1 MRRNDRHIRVVVR
14 PFLLMMVTA
23 VLLCAN
29 TIDARTR
36 TTRKNL
42 HSNQVPVMALE
53 SSDGLLPDSLACVD
67 ADAVSLKGYN
77 KRASDS
83 KESFFI
89 TNNTASRMSAV
100 RLLLRYTT
108 MDDQLLTQRSV
119 TIPVSLMPGE
129 TKLVSVKS
137 FDVQRLFYYYA
148 GPQPRKQATPFKVA
162 FRLTGYDI
170 PVGN

>member
-1 MRRNDRHIRVVVR
+1 MRTWNKHILIL
-14 PFLLMMVTA
+14 PLLLI
-23 VLLCAN
+23 LLCVN
-29 TIDARTR
+29 TLDARTR

-42 HSNQVPVMALE
+42 RSVEVPIAVLE
-53 SSDGLLPDSLACVD
+53 SSDGLLPDSLID
-67 ADAVSLKGYN
+67 INPNAVTLKGFS

-89 TNNTASRMSAV
+89 TNNTKHRMSAV

-108 MDDQLLTQRSV
+108 MKGELLTQRTV
-119 TIPVSLMPGE
+119 TVPVNLKPGE
-129 TKLVSVKS
+129 TKLVEVKS

-148 GPQPRKQATPFKVA
+148 GPQPRKQATPFQVA

>member
-1 MRRNDRHIRVVVR
+1 MKSYTRHI
-14 PFLLMMVTA
+14 FL
-23 VLLCAN
+23 VLLLLLLFAA
-29 TIDARTR
+29 TVEGRTR

-42 HSNQVPVMALE
+42 RSTEVPVVALE
-53 SSDGLLPDSLACVD
+53 TSDGLLPDSLMD
-67 ADAVSLKGYN
+67 IDPRAVTLKGYS

-89 TNNTASRMSAV
+89 TNNTNHRMSAV

-108 MDDQLLTQRSV
+108 MNGEMLTQRAV
-119 TIPVSLMPGE
+119 NVPVSLKPGE
-129 TKLVSVKS
+129 TKLVSIKS

-148 GPQPRKQATPFKVA
+148 GPQPRKAATPFQVS

>member
-1 MRRNDRHIRVVVR
+1 MRRGNKHILTL
-14 PFLLMMVTA
+14 PTLLFLA
-23 VLLCAN
+23 VSLLCVN
-29 TIDARTR
+29 TLDARTR

-42 HSNQVPVMALE
+42 QSLEVPVAVMDAA
-53 SSDGLLPDSLACVD
+53 DGLLPDSLD
-67 ADAVSLKGYN
+67 TDIDPNAVTLKGYS

-89 TNNTASRMSAV
+89 TNNTKHRMSAV

-108 MDDQLLTQRSV
+108 MSGEMLTQRTV
-119 TIPVSLMPGE
+119 TVPVSLKPGE
-129 TKLVSVKS
+129 TKLVSVKT

-148 GPQPRKQATPFKVA
+148 GPKPRKAATPFQVA

>member
-1 MRRNDRHIRVVVR
+1 MTVL
-14 PFLLMMVTA
+14 PQFLL
-23 VLLCAN
+23 VLLVLNVN
-29 TIDARTR
+29 TIDVDARTR

-42 HSNQVPVMALE
+42 RSLEVPVVALE
-53 SSDGLLPDSLACVD
+53 ATSDLLPDSLAQLD
-67 ADAVSLKGYN
+67 PNAVTLKGYS

-89 TNNTASRMSAV
+89 TNNTSHRMSAV

-108 MDDQLLTQRSV
+108 MNGEMLTQRTV
-119 TIPVSLMPGE
+119 NVPVNLKPGE
-129 TKLVSVKS
+129 TKLVSIKS

-162 FRLTGYDI
+162 FRLTGYDV

>member
-1 MRRNDRHIRVVVR
+1 MRTWNKHILIL
-14 PFLLMMVTA
+14 PLLLT
-23 VLLCAN
+23 LLCVS
-29 TIDARTR
+29 TLDARTR

-42 HSNQVPVMALE
+42 RSVEVPIAVLE
-53 SSDGLLPDSLACVD
+53 SSDGLLPDSLID
-67 ADAVSLKGYN
+67 IDPNAVTLKGFS

-89 TNNTASRMSAV
+89 TNNTKHRMSAV

-108 MDDQLLTQRSV
+108 MKGELLTQRTV
-119 TIPVSLMPGE
+119 TVPVSLKPGE
-129 TKLVSVKS
+129 TKLVEVKS

-148 GPQPRKQATPFKVA
+148 GPQPRKQATPFQVA

>member
-1 MRRNDRHIRVVVR
+1 M
-14 PFLLMMVTA
+14 LMVMVT
-23 VLLCAN
+23 LLLFS
-29 TIDARTR
+29 TLQIDARTK
-36 TTRKNL
+36 TTRKHL
-42 HSNQVPVMALE
+42 RSTEVPMVEMTTA
-53 SSDGLLPDSLACVD
+53 DGLLPDSLMD
-67 ADAVSLKGYN
+67 IDPQAVTLKGYS

-89 TNNTASRMSAV
+89 TNNTQHRMSAV

-108 MDDQLLTQRSV
+108 MNGEMLTQRSV
-119 TIPVSLMPGE
+119 TVPVSLKPGE

-148 GPQPRKQATPFKVA
+148 GPQPRKQATPFQVA

>member
-1 MRRNDRHIRVVVR
+1 M
-14 PFLLMMVTA
+14 LLMA
-23 VLLCAN
+23 LLCAG
-29 TIDARTR
+29 TVDARTK

-42 HSNQVPVMALE
+42 RSLEVPVAVMEAN
-53 SSDGLLPDSLACVD
+53 DDLLPDSLQGID
-67 ADAVSLKGYN
+67 PNAVSLKGFS

-89 TNNTASRMSAV
+89 TNNTSHRMSAV

-108 MDDQLLTQRSV
+108 MQGEMLTQRTV
-119 TIPVSLMPGE
+119 TVPVNLKPGE
-129 TKLVSVKS
+129 TKLVEVKS

-170 PVGN
+170 PVGY

>member
-1 MRRNDRHIRVVVR
+1 MKTWNKHILIF
-14 PFLLMMVTA
+14 PLLLA
-23 VLLCAN
+23 LLCVN
-29 TIDARTR
+29 TLDARTR

-42 HSNQVPVMALE
+42 RSVEVPIAVLE
-53 SSDGLLPDSLACVD
+53 SSDGLLPDSLVNVD
-67 ADAVSLKGYN
+67 PNAVTLKGYS

-89 TNNTASRMSAV
+89 TNNTGHRMSAV

-108 MDDQLLTQRSV
+108 MQGEMLTQRTV
-119 TIPVSLMPGE
+119 NVPVNLKPGE
-129 TKLVSVKS
+129 TKLVSIKS

-148 GPQPRKQATPFKVA
+148 GPQPRKSATPFQVA

>member
-1 MRRNDRHIRVVVR
+1 MRTRNKHILILPPVFF
-14 PFLLMMVTA
+14 FLVA
-23 VLLCAN
+23 LLSIS
-29 TIDARTR
+29 TLDVDARTR

-42 HSNQVPVMALE
+42 KSMEVPVAVL
-53 SSDGLLPDSLACVD
+53 DTADNLLDDSLTTVD
-67 ADAVSLKGYN
+67 PHAVTLKGYS

-89 TNNTASRMSAV
+89 TNNTSHRMSAV

-108 MDDQLLTQRSV
+108 MDGEMLTQRTV
-119 TIPVSLMPGE
+119 TVPVSLKPGE
-129 TKLVSVKS
+129 TKLVSIKS
-137 FDVQRLFYYYA
+137 FDVQRLFYFYG

>member
-1 MRRNDRHIRVVVR
+1 MRTWNKHILIL
-14 PFLLMMVTA
+14 PLLLI
-23 VLLCAN
+23 LLSVN
-29 TIDARTR
+29 TLDARTR

-42 HSNQVPVMALE
+42 RSVDVPIAVLE
-53 SSDGLLPDSLACVD
+53 SSDGLLPDSLID
-67 ADAVSLKGYN
+67 IDPNAVTLKGFS

-89 TNNTASRMSAV
+89 TNNTKHRMSAV

-108 MDDQLLTQRSV
+108 MKGELLTQRMV
-119 TIPVSLMPGE
+119 TVPVSLKPGE
-129 TKLVSVKS
+129 TKLVEVKS

-148 GPQPRKQATPFKVA
+148 GPQPRKQATPFQVA

>member
-1 MRRNDRHIRVVVR
+1 LDMGARVR
-14 PFLLMMVTA
+14 S
-23 VLLCAN
+23 
-29 TIDARTR
+29 
-36 TTRKNL
+36 TRKNL
-42 HSNQVPVMALE
+42 RSTEVPVAVLDTV
-53 SSDGLLPDSLACVD
+53 DGLLPDSLMTVD
-67 ADAVSLKGYN
+67 PAAVTIKGFA

-89 TNNTASRMSAV
+89 TNNTKHRMSAV

-108 MDDQLLTQRSV
+108 MSGEMLTQRTV
-119 TIPVSLMPGE
+119 TVPVSLKPGE
-129 TKLVSVKS
+129 TKLVSVKT

-148 GPQPRKQATPFKVA
+148 GPKPRKQATPFKVA

>member
-1 MRRNDRHIRVVVR
+1 MKNSRKYILTFPPLVS
-14 PFLLMMVTA
+14 
-23 VLLCAN
+23 VLLVMLV
-29 TIDARTR
+29 ISSLDMDARVR

-42 HSNQVPVMALE
+42 RSTEVPVMVLE
-53 SSDGLLPDSLACVD
+53 QADDMLPDSLAQVD
-67 ADAVSLKGYN
+67 PDAVSLKGYS

-89 TNNTASRMSAV
+89 TNNTSHRMSAV
-100 RLLLRYTT
+100 RLLMRYTT
-108 MDDQLLTQRSV
+108 MAGEMLTQRTV
-119 TIPVSLMPGE
+119 NVPVNLKPGE

-162 FRLTGYDI
+162 YRLTGYDI

>member
-1 MRRNDRHIRVVVR
+1 MKMMKKNILTLPHLV
-14 PFLLMMVTA
+14 LLMLI
-23 VLLCAN
+23 LLCVNA
-29 TIDARTR
+29 IDADARIR

-42 HSNQVPVMALE
+42 HSTEVPVITLE
-53 SSDGLLPDSLACVD
+53 LTDDLLPDSLALVD
-67 ADAVSLKGYN
+67 PNAVSLKGFS
-77 KRASDS
+77 KRASES

-89 TNNTASRMSAV
+89 TNNTSHRMSAV

-108 MDDQLLTQRSV
+108 MNGEMLTQRTVNVSV
-119 TIPVSLMPGE
+119 NLKPGE

-162 FRLTGYDI
+162 YRLTGYDI

>member
-1 MRRNDRHIRVVVR
+1 MMIVT
-14 PFLLMMVTA
+14 LLLFSA
-23 VLLCAN
+23 LQ
-29 TIDARTR
+29 IDARTK
-36 TTRKNL
+36 TTRKHL
-42 HSNQVPVMALE
+42 RSTEVPMVEMTTA
-53 SSDGLLPDSLACVD
+53 DGLLPDSLMD
-67 ADAVSLKGYN
+67 IDPQAVTLKGYS

-89 TNNTASRMSAV
+89 TNNTQHRMSAV

-108 MDDQLLTQRSV
+108 MNGEMLTQRSV
-119 TIPVSLMPGE
+119 TVPVSLKPGE

-148 GPQPRKQATPFKVA
+148 GPQPRKQATPFQVA

>member
-1 MRRNDRHIRVVVR
+1 MKIWNRHIIT
-14 PFLLMMVTA
+14 FSLLLA
-23 VLLCAN
+23 LLCVS
-29 TIDARTR
+29 TLELDARTR

-42 HSNQVPVMALE
+42 RSNQVPVAVIE
-53 SSDGLLPDSLACVD
+53 ASDDLLPDSLAAVD
-67 ADAVSLKGYN
+67 PNAVTLKGFN
-77 KRASDS
+77 KRASES

-89 TNNTASRMSAV
+89 TNNTSHRMSAV

-108 MDDQLLTQRSV
+108 MNGELLTQRSV
-119 TIPVSLMPGE
+119 TVPVSLRPGE

-162 FRLTGYDI
+162 YRLTGYDI

>member
-1 MRRNDRHIRVVVR
+1 MKRWNKHILIFPR
-14 PFLLMMVTA
+14 LL
-23 VLLCAN
+23 LLCILVLSVSAMDA
-29 TIDARTR
+29 DARTR

-42 HSNQVPVMALE
+42 RSTEVPVAVLE
-53 SSDGLLPDSLACVD
+53 MTDGMLPDSLAQLD
-67 ADAVSLKGYN
+67 PNAVTLKGYS

-89 TNNTASRMSAV
+89 TNNTKHRMSAV
-100 RLLLRYTT
+100 RLLLRYMT
-108 MDDQLLTQRSV
+108 MDGEMLTQRTV
-119 TIPVSLMPGE
+119 TVPVNLKPGE

>member
-1 MRRNDRHIRVVVR
+1 MRRWNKHILTL
-14 PFLLMMVTA
+14 PPLLI
-23 VLLCAN
+23 LLCFS

-42 HSNQVPVMALE
+42 NSSEVPVALVE
-53 SSDGLLPDSLACVD
+53 ASDALLPDSIDLELD
-67 ADAVSLKGYN
+67 PNAVSLKGFS

-89 TNNTASRMSAV
+89 TNNTSHRMSAV

-108 MDDQLLTQRSV
+108 MDGEMLTQRTV
-119 TIPVSLMPGE
+119 TVPVSLKPGE
-129 TKLVSVKS
+129 TRVVSIKS

-148 GPQPRKQATPFKVA
+148 GPKPRKQATPFKVA

-170 PVGN
+170 PVGH

>member
-1 MRRNDRHIRVVVR
+1 MDG
-14 PFLLMMVTA
+14 
-23 VLLCAN
+23 
-29 TIDARTR
+29 RTR

-42 HSNQVPVMALE
+42 RSIEVPVVALE
-53 SSDGLLPDSLACVD
+53 SSDGLLPDSLTQVD
-67 ADAVSLKGYN
+67 PNAVSLKGFS

-83 KESFFI
+83 KESFFV
-89 TNNTASRMSAV
+89 TNNTSHRMSAV

-108 MDDQLLTQRSV
+108 MNGEMLTQRSV
-119 TIPVSLMPGE
+119 TVPVDLKPGE

-137 FDVQRLFYYYA
+137 FDVQRLFYYFA
-148 GPQPRKQATPFKVA
+148 GPQPRKSATPFKVA

>member
-1 MRRNDRHIRVVVR
+1 MRRENKHILTL
-14 PFLLMMVTA
+14 PTLLFLA
-23 VLLCAN
+23 VSLLCVN
-29 TIDARTR
+29 TLDARTR

-42 HSNQVPVMALE
+42 QSLEVPVAVMDAA
-53 SSDGLLPDSLACVD
+53 DGLLPDSLD
-67 ADAVSLKGYN
+67 TDIDPNAVTLKGYS

-89 TNNTASRMSAV
+89 TNNTSHRMSAV
-100 RLLLRYTT
+100 RLLLRYST
-108 MDDQLLTQRSV
+108 MNGEMLTQRQV
-119 TIPVSLMPGE
+119 TVPVSLKPGE
-129 TKLVSVKS
+129 TKLVSIKS

-148 GPQPRKQATPFKVA
+148 GPQPRKSATPFRVA

>member
-1 MRRNDRHIRVVVR
+1 MKMKKKNILTL
-14 PFLLMMVTA
+14 PLLVSLMLI
-23 VLLCAN
+23 LLCINA
-29 TIDARTR
+29 IDADARIR

-42 HSNQVPVMALE
+42 HSTEVPVITLE
-53 SSDGLLPDSLACVD
+53 LTDDLLPDSLALVD
-67 ADAVSLKGYN
+67 PNAVSLKGFS
-77 KRASDS
+77 KRASES

-89 TNNTASRMSAV
+89 TNNTSHRMSAV

-108 MDDQLLTQRSV
+108 MNGEMLTQRTV
-119 TIPVSLMPGE
+119 NVPVNLKPGE

-162 FRLTGYDI
+162 YRLTGYDI

>member
-1 MRRNDRHIRVVVR
+1 MRIRNKYSLTLR
-14 PFLLMMVTA
+14 FLLPI
-23 VLLCAN
+23 LLLALCVN

-42 HSNQVPVMALE
+42 RSLEVPVMTLD
-53 SSDGLLPDSLACVD
+53 SSDGLLPDSLQTID
-67 ADAVSLKGYN
+67 PDAVTLKGYS

-89 TNNTASRMSAV
+89 TNNTSHRMSAV

-108 MDDQLLTQRSV
+108 MNGEMLTQRQV
-119 TIPVSLMPGE
+119 TVPVSLKPGE
-129 TKLVSVKS
+129 TKLVSIKS

>member
-1 MRRNDRHIRVVVR
+1 MIILS
-14 PFLLMMVTA
+14 LLLS
-23 VLLCAN
+23 LLCIS
-29 TIDARTR
+29 TIEMDARTR

-42 HSNQVPVMALE
+42 HSAQVPVAVLE
-53 SSDGLLPDSLACVD
+53 TADGLLPDSLATVD
-67 ADAVSLKGYN
+67 PNAVTLKGFN
-77 KRASDS
+77 KRASEN

-89 TNNTASRMSAV
+89 TNNTTHRMSAV

-108 MDDQLLTQRSV
+108 MNGELLTQRSV
-119 TIPVSLMPGE
+119 TVSVDLRPGE

>member
-1 MRRNDRHIRVVVR
+1 MLPLLLVVV
-14 PFLLMMVTA
+14 A
-23 VLLCAN
+23 SLLCFS
-29 TIDARTR
+29 ILEARTR

-42 HSNQVPVMALE
+42 QSLEVPVAVME
-53 SSDGLLPDSLACVD
+53 SGDDLLPDSLDASVD
-67 ADAVSLKGYN
+67 PNAVTLKGFS

-89 TNNTASRMSAV
+89 TNNTKHRMSAV
-100 RLLLRYTT
+100 RLLLRYST
-108 MDDQLLTQRSV
+108 MNGEMLTQRTV
-119 TIPVSLMPGE
+119 TVPVSLKPGE

-148 GPQPRKQATPFKVA
+148 GPKPRKQATPFKVA

>member
-1 MRRNDRHIRVVVR
+1 MRTWNKHILIL
-14 PFLLMMVTA
+14 PLLLI
-23 VLLCAN
+23 LLCVN
-29 TIDARTR
+29 TLDARTR

-42 HSNQVPVMALE
+42 RSVEVPIALLE
-53 SSDGLLPDSLACVD
+53 SSDGLLPDSLID
-67 ADAVSLKGYN
+67 IDPNAVTLKGFS

-89 TNNTASRMSAV
+89 TNNTKHRMSAV

-108 MDDQLLTQRSV
+108 MKGELLTQRTV
-119 TIPVSLMPGE
+119 TIPVSLKPGE
-129 TKLVSVKS
+129 TKLVEVKS

-148 GPQPRKQATPFKVA
+148 GPQPRKQATPFQVA